1 MWRTV
6 HARYRTPVVY
16 GARMEQS
23 NRRMLAAGGLAGLL
37 ALLRR
42 RRRRKRRRG
51 RDRCCAPGTL
61 TWPDAPAWDADGAM
75 TNVDDFNAFVEA
87 ERPCYRHYPEAAAQA
102 VLGMDPTG
110 ASPQSQFLL
119 RYGPSAGSG
128 ETDVVITV
136 ESIGDDSVEATR
148 YLLTF
153 ADEMV
158 LGGTP
163 GVHRLVAGLREF
175 RCHEGR
181 GHTEWGPSLCL

>member
-1 MWRTV
+1 
-6 HARYRTPVVY
+6 
-16 GARMEQS
+16 
-23 NRRMLAAGGLAGLL
+23 MLAAGGLAGLL

-42 RRRRKRRRG
+42 RRRGRRPT
-51 RDRCCAPGTL
+51 RDRCCASGTL
-61 TWPDAPAWDADGAM
+61 TWLDAPAWDADGAM
-75 TNVDDFNAFVEA
+75 INVDDFNAFSAA
-87 ERPCYRHYPEAAAQA
+87 ERPCYRHYPATAAQA

-119 RYGPSAGSG
+119 RYGPGAGSG

-136 ESIGDDSVEATR
+136 ESLGDDSVEATR
-148 YLLTF
+148 YRLTF
-153 ADEMV
+153 GDEMV

-163 GVHRLVAGLREF
+163 GVHRLLAGLREF